1 MSRYKTKPNIPF
13 PAICACMRDEPGFS
27 LVEFLIAS
35 VILLIVSVSVFGV
48 LTNVQRSS
56 SYQTEVQAVLD
67 NTRIAMETV
76 TRILRQ
82 AGNDPKNL
90 GIQGITIASAS
101 QVQIRADLTG
111 SAGGDT
117 GDPDGDTADSGE
129 NVTINYNAGARS
141 IELTPNGGST
151 QTIATDISAFS
162 MQYFDAAGAATN
174 VGADVRRIRVSLSG
188 ASALPDPQTGQTF
201 SQQMVCDVQIANR
214 K

>member
-1 MSRYKTKPNIPF
+1 MRKF
-13 PAICACMRDEPGFS
+13 PRRPPLPAASASPWEDKGFS

-67 NTRIAMETV
+67 NTRVAMETV

-82 AGNDPKNL
+82 AGNDPRNT
-90 GIQGITIASAS
+90 GFQGITITSS
-101 QVQIRADLTG
+101 TQVQIQADLTG

-117 GDPDGDTADSGE
+117 GDPDGDTGDSGE
-129 NVTINYNAGARS
+129 NVTITYNAGTRS
-141 IELTPNGGST
+141 IDLTPNGGGA
-151 QTIATDISAFS
+151 QTIATDISACS
-162 MQYFDAAGAATN
+162 MQYFDANGAATN
-174 VGADVRRIRVSLSG
+174 VGANVRKIRVTLSG
-188 ASALPDPQTGQTF
+188 ASALPDPQTGQIF
-201 SQQMVCDVQIANR
+201 SQQLSSDVQIATR